1 MYGKKIKLVPGIRE
15 KIKELDKKNE
25 SGKKIVIPIDGNDI
39 MKEFKLKPSPILG
52 TIMTKLKQ
60 KVIEDPSI
68 TKEGAL
74 KFVEEY
80 LSKVV

>member
-1 MYGKKIKLVPGIRE
+1 
-15 KIKELDKKNE
+15 
-25 SGKKIVIPIDGNDI
+25 
-39 MKEFKLKPSPILG
+39 
-52 TIMTKLKQ
+52 MTKLKQ